1 MRRTVLLTGANGG
14 IGSAIALHL
23 AGRGDTVIASVRD
36 EVKAEWLRE
45 RAQRA
50 GRELTTVLLD
60 VTDPDS
66 CARAVAEA
74 RQHGGGRIDVLI
86 NNAGMGMGGAIED
99 ITDDDAHAIME
110 LNTHGPIRLARLVLP
125 VMRRQR
131 AGRIVNVSSLAG
143 RVSMPLMGW
152 YCASK
157 QALEAASDALR
168 MEAARFGVRVILVE
182 PGSHATKL
190 WDGVFQRM
198 DPSRDSPYAGSYRLL
213 EKAKPHLS
221 RLPGPEPVARAV
233 GRVLDARRPRAR
245 YVVGLDARVST
256 VLDAVSPLLVSD
268 LTKRAMFGLL
278 VGSGSGRAAHS
289 DTALAA
295 DVSAV

>member
-14 IGSAIALHL
+14 IGSVIALHL
-23 AGRGDTVIASVRD
+23 AGRGWQVVASVRD
-36 EVKAEWLRE
+36 EVKAAWLRE
-45 RAQRA
+45 RAHRA
-50 GRELTTVLLD
+50 GRNLTTVLLD

-66 CARAVAEA
+66 CARAVKQAQ
-74 RQHGGGRIDVLI
+74 QHGGGRIDALI

-99 ITDDDAHAIME
+99 ITDEDAHAIME
-110 LNTHGPIRLARLVLP
+110 LNTHGPIRLTRLVLP
-125 VMRRQR
+125 VMRGQR

-168 MEAARFGVRVILVE
+168 MEAARYGIRVSLVE

-198 DPSRDSPYAGSYRLL
+198 DPTSDSPYADSYRLL

-233 GRVLDARRPRAR
+233 ARVLDARHPRAR
-245 YVVGLDARVST
+245 YVVGFDARLST
-256 VLDAVSPLLVSD
+256 VLDAVAPLLVSD

-278 VGSGSGRAAHS
+278 AARRPERAGNA

-295 DVSAV
+295 DASPV